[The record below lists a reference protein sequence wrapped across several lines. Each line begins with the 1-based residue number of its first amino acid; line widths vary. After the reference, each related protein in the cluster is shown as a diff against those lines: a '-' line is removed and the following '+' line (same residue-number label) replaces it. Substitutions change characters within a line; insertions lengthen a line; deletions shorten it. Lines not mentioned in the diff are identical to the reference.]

1 MPVKFEDFSIQVE
14 NAIDEKVERFLYES
28 AELLSGQAAQITPI
42 KTGQL
47 KGSWDYKVDL
57 DRKEATIGSP
67 LENAIWNE
75 FGTGEHALHGDGRK
89 GGWSYKD
96 DAGDW
101 HHTKGKTPNR
111 TLHKAFESMK
121 AAIIRRAQE
130 IFKELGK

>member
-1 MPVKFEDFSIQVE
+1 MSVQFQDFSIQVE

-28 AELLSGQAAQITPI
+28 AELISGQAAQITPI

-57 DRKEATIGSP
+57 DRKEARIGSP

-89 GGWSYKD
+89 GGWSYQD
-96 DAGDW
+96 DSGNW
-101 HHTKGKTPNR
+101 HHTYGKKPQR
-111 TLHKAFESMK
+111 TLQMTFNAKKNS
-121 AAIIRRAQE
+121 IINFARQL
-130 IFKELGK
+130 FGELGR